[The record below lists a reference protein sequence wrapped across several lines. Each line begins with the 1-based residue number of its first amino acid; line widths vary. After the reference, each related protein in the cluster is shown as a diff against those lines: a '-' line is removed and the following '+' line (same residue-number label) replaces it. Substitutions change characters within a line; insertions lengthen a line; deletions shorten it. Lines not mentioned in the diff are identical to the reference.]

1 MKIALITDA
10 WHPQINGVVTTLTHT
25 TEILHRLGHTVELC
39 APDRFYTWPRPGH
52 PSVGRAL
59 LRGPRLLPTLQ
70 AFKPDAIHL
79 ASEGCVGFAARR
91 YCHERGYHYTT
102 SFHTR
107 FPEYFKMRIG
117 LPLWISYGYMRWFH
131 SESTRV
137 MVTTESMRQA
147 LSAKGFDR
155 MVIWS
160 RGVDTDLYRARD
172 KGFLAGERPI
182 FAYVGRVVIEKNV
195 EDFLRLNLPGT
206 KYVIGDGPMRAE
218 LEQKYPKARFV
229 GFQTDEALARYMA
242 AADVMVFPSHTDT
255 FGLVILEALASGV
268 PVAAFPAPGPIDI
281 IGNAPV
287 GVLSTDLQQAA
298 LDALKLNPA
307 DCRRHALNYSWEQ
320 SARQFASHLTPMVR
334 MNGETRFVS

>member
-1 MKIALITDA
+1 MRIALITDA

-25 TEILHRLGHTVELC
+25 MEMLHRLGHTVELC
-39 APDRFYTWPRPGH
+39 APDRFYTWSCPGY
-52 PSVGRAL
+52 PNVGLAFL
-59 LRGPRLLPTLQ
+59 CGPRLRPTLQ
-70 AFKPDAIHL
+70 SFKPDAIHL

-91 YCHERGYHYTT
+91 YCREMGYHYTT

-137 MVTTESMRQA
+137 MVTTESMRQTLA
-147 LSAKGFDR
+147 DKGFER

-160 RGVDTDLYRARD
+160 RGVDTELYRPREKNFLTD
-172 KGFLAGERPI
+172 KRPI
-182 FAYVGRVVIEKNV
+182 FAYVGRVVVEKNV
-195 EDFLRLNLPGT
+195 EDFLKLELPGT
-206 KYVIGDGPMRAE
+206 QYVIGDGPQRPE
-218 LEQKYPKARFV
+218 LESKYPKARFV
-229 GFQTDEALARYMA
+229 GFQTGEMLAQYAA
-242 AADVMVFPSHTDT
+242 AADVMVFPSRTDT

-281 IGNAPV
+281 IGRAPV
-287 GVLSTDLQQAA
+287 GVLGADLRQAA

-320 SARQFASHLTPMVR
+320 SARQFLGHLTPMIR
-334 MNGETRFVS
+334 GPHETYFKT